1 MLYAT
6 GIVLLLLG
14 IFCGG
19 ALVLGA
25 LGLVAVSPGLTL
37 WILFPAFGIV
47 GYFLAAAA
55 GRDDSARMLTRVS
68 GIAHSLLGLAAAVG
82 LVLHGAGIQP
92 APQGTFT
99 LWYVLAVGLILGT
112 SGLAAFRPDRAAA
125 PATGRAP
132 SSTP

>member
-1 MLYAT
+1 MLFAT

-25 LGLVAVSPGLTL
+25 LGLVAISPGWTL
-37 WILFPAFGIV
+37 WILFPSFGIV
-47 GYFLAAAA
+47 GYLLAAAA
-55 GRDDSARMLTRVS
+55 GRDDSARMITRAS
-68 GIAHSLLGLAAAVG
+68 GIAHALLGLAAAVG

-99 LWYVLAVGLILGT
+99 LWYVLAVGLMQI
-112 SGLAAFRPDRAAA
+112 
-125 PATGRAP
+125 GRAHV
-132 SSTP
+132 